1 MKHEERK
8 DFDKL
13 AAGWDSNPLRKKLAE
28 GVAGAIIR
36 EMALKGDDDVL
47 DFGCGTGLVTLK
59 LQPLVK
65 TITGIDTSQAMLDV
79 LEQKVNEQ
87 GLDNVRTQFVDLEK
101 GDRIEGEFSLIV
113 SSMTLHH
120 VPEPVP
126 LLKQFHELL
135 APGGRLGIADLDAE
149 DGSFHPDN
157 TGIFHHGFERA
168 RVQEYFGQAGFH
180 DARAVTA
187 TKVVREG
194 EEGGREYP
202 VFLIAGRK

>member
-13 AAGWDSNPLRKKLAE
+13 AASWDSDPLRNRLAE
-28 GVAGAIIR
+28 GVAEAIIR
-36 EMALKGDDDVL
+36 EMAPREDDDVL

-59 LQPLVK
+59 LQPLVR

-79 LEQKVNEQ
+79 LEQKVKELE
-87 GLDNVRTQFVDLEK
+87 LDNVQCKFVDLEK
-101 GDRIEGEFSLIV
+101 GEPIEGEFSLII

-120 VPEPVP
+120 VPEALP
-126 LLKQFHELL
+126 LLKQFHGLL
-135 APGGRLGIADLDAE
+135 VPGGRLGIADLDAE

-168 RVQEYFGQAGFH
+168 RVLEYFEQVGFH
-180 DARAVTA
+180 DVRAVTA
-187 TKVVREG
+187 TQVLREG
-194 EEGGREYP
+194 EAGKREYS
-202 VFLIAGRK
+202 VFLAVGSK